1 MLKRKVYE
9 DLLKWK
15 KEANGK
21 ALCIIGARQIGKTTL
36 IREFGKNEYEHFAE
50 LNFVTDQRAADIF
63 NDKLTAETIITN
75 LTAYLQT
82 PLEPGKT
89 LILFDEVQEC
99 PRVRSAIK
107 FLVEDGRFDYIESV
121 SLLGVRYKDVTSYP
135 VGFEQILPMYPLD
148 FEEYLWANGIQNHTL
163 QYLKSC
169 YDKKEKV
176 SETVHET
183 LCKLFLQLSCSW
195 RNARNRTDLC

>member
-15 KEANGK
+15 KKANGK

-107 FLVEDGRFDYIESV
+107 FLVEDGTFRYIMSG
-121 SLLGVRYKDVTSYP
+121 SLLGVELNDLRSAP
-135 VGFEQILPMYPLD
+135 VGYLEIYDMYPLD
-148 FEEYLWANGIQNHTL
+148 FKEFVRAAG
-163 QYLKSC
+163 LKN
-169 YDKKEKV
+169 DVILMLEDHFKK
-176 SETVHET
+176 
-183 LCKLFLQLSCSW
+183 
-195 RNARNRTDLC
+195 R

>member
-15 KEANGK
+15 KKANGK

-82 PLEPGKT
+82 P
-89 LILFDEVQEC
+89 
-99 PRVRSAIK
+99 VRTG
-107 FLVEDGRFDYIESV
+107 ER
-121 SLLGVRYKDVTSYP
+121 
-135 VGFEQILPMYPLD
+135 
-148 FEEYLWANGIQNHTL
+148 H
-163 QYLKSC
+163 
-169 YDKKEKV
+169 
-176 SETVHET
+176 
-183 LCKLFLQLSCSW
+183 
-195 RNARNRTDLC
+195 